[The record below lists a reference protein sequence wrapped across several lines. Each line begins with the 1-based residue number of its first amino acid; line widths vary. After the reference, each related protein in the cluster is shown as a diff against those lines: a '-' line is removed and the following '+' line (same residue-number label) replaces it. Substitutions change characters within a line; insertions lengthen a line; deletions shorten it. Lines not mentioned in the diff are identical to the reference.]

1 MKGLIMVDSELLE
14 LYLRFAKLSK
24 QLVRIQAELDNVREL
39 IRSKGM

>member
-1 MKGLIMVDSELLE
+1 MIVSPDSELLE

>member
-1 MKGLIMVDSELLE
+1 
-14 LYLRFAKLSK
+14 LSK

>member
-1 MKGLIMVDSELLE
+1 MVDQDLLE

-39 IRSKGM
+39 IRQKGM

>member
-1 MKGLIMVDSELLE
+1 MRLMMVDKDLLE

-39 IRSKGM
+39 IRQKGV